1 MNVPLHPFD
10 LKAGLFTVCVWKP
23 SELPT

>member
-10 LKAGLFTVCVWKP
+10 LKAGLFTGCVWKP